1 MKKLFGLFALL
12 LCTIL
17 LSCNNLFSDKTGDIS
32 FSFSADDAIQA
43 ANAYLARGADNDEQ
57 SEYIFLVQIQGSE
70 GFHDYQIKTVQA
82 TNISSSYP
90 VSGQYLTDNKLE
102 FLFDYVPFDQTY
114 KVMFDM
120 FAKIDSNLPHLV
132 LSGNSNDIEVIP
144 SIQTEVVV
152 NIGNFTT
159 SPISLKIE
167 YEDDGYNTYE
177 NPSSIAAD
185 PDIPGYGINLLLFKE
200 YGKLWHRNDTT
211 VFPVR
216 DIYYELNSNSNFP
229 DSFYRYSLPYEVRKN
244 NEPFL
249 NYSYDF
255 NFDRNSSSIK
265 NFLYYYSF
273 PASAT
278 SENYSMSTEW
288 KAKISKGGFTF
299 AEKLPYFEYSSN
311 DEVISGHRDNVQ
323 FKFNKKNYDGGSAFV
338 YTDELSSLITGTSIQ
353 NGDSIALVLT
363 MKGRNPIPS
372 ATQLYYKELT
382 NNSFLDNSLVDGQ
395 ELFDG
400 NRCLNHKVGET
411 KFVIPLNFHSEDYRY
426 LMMFITSDLSLM
438 EASYTFDVDWY
449 IFPQRMQAC
458 VLETVKEGNGYRY
471 ELNNKISDYYSTNLS
486 AGQNYTAK
494 LSGVV
499 CNFNQSDKT
508 FSIANTGLNTELYY
522 IKDNPAPGTD
532 PFTAISNNSRT
543 DNIKFLNTYVTTYYD
558 EMIHNYDFEFK
569 AITNLSGNPN
579 TAYKFMCHANCT
591 NTNNLMVIR
600 DYSFIF
606 ENN

>member
-43 ANAYLARGADNDEQ
+43 ANAYMARGANNDEQ

-82 TNISSSYP
+82 TNVDSSYAA
-90 VSGQYLTDNKLE
+90 SGQYLTDNKLE

-132 LSGNSNDIEVIP
+132 LSGNSNDIKVMP

-159 SPISLKIE
+159 SPISLKVE
-167 YEDDGYNTYE
+167 YTNGNIDTINGPNSI
-177 NPSSIAAD
+177 SSTVTNNQS
-185 PDIPGYGINLLLFKE
+185 PLSLFKE
-200 YGKLWHRNDTT
+200 YGKLWGGPEEQPIKR
-211 VFPVR
+211 V
-216 DIYYELNSNSNFP
+216 YYELDPNSNFP
-229 DSFYRYSLPYEVRKN
+229 ESSFKFSLPCSYQSSTI
-244 NEPFL
+244 P
-249 NYSYDF
+249 YDF
-255 NFDRNSSSIK
+255 VFQDSTSSLEG
-265 NFLYYYSF
+265 FLFNHSF
-273 PASAT
+273 PADYPRIEGIPPAV
-278 SENYSMSTEW
+278 EFPG
-288 KAKISKGGFTF
+288 KARISKGTLTF
-299 AEKLPYFEYSSN
+299 EENLPQFDFRSY

-363 MKGRNPIPS
+363 MKGRDPIPS

-400 NRCLNHKVGET
+400 NRCLNHKAGET

-426 LMMFITSDLSLM
+426 LMMFIISDLSSM
-438 EASYTFDVDWY
+438 EVSYTFDVDWY

-471 ELNNKISDYYSTNLS
+471 ELNNIISEYYSPNLS
-486 AGQNYTAK
+486 EGQNYTAK